1 MNQTQSSD
9 TEEYNFDVLNPSR
22 QIIPSMGRISGS
34 IELPNVKSI
43 GDINLTNSFTQCHIQ
58 MQKNKDDV
66 FQRRMQEK
74 VDRLVDNFNTGPQIQ
89 INDSSSEELESEEE
103 EKKNPDDTYSFDTE
117 FVSITKF
124 GWDQEGAKVKVY
136 VTSGIDGV
144 GSLDKNQIACDFKKV
159 GPNHMMDLRIYG
171 LNGANYRLKLP

>member
-1 MNQTQSSD
+1 MTKQLEDLEADIKEFEALLKLAQRPAIVEILKVGLENA
-9 TEEYNFDVLNPSR
+9 
-22 QIIPSMGRISGS
+22 
-34 IELPNVKSI
+34 VKEHTK
-43 GDINLTNSFTQCHIQ
+43 L
-58 MQKNKDDV
+58 
-66 FQRRMQEK
+66 
-74 VDRLVDNFNTGPQIQ
+74 LADNYQPKK
-89 INDSSSEELESEEE
+89 LAEEE

>member
-1 MNQTQSSD
+1 MTKQLEDLEADIKEFEAILKLAQR
-9 TEEYNFDVLNPSR
+9 PA
-22 QIIPSMGRISGS
+22 I
-34 IELPNVKSI
+34 VKM
-43 GDINLTNSFTQCHIQ
+43 L
-58 MQKNKDDV
+58 
-66 FQRRMQEK
+66 K
-74 VDRLVDNFNTGPQIQ
+74 VGLENAVKEHAKLLEDNYQPKK
-89 INDSSSEELESEEE
+89 LAEEE
-103 EKKNPDDTYSFDTE
+103 AKENPDDTYSLDTE

-159 GPNHMMDLRIYG
+159 GPNYMMDLRIYG